1 MDLIT
6 VGALLVSSIGLGLAG
21 SRAILS
27 GVFCVVMRPI
37 GGNHIVNIQPLG
49 KVDHESHAISVG
61 APAA

>member
-6 VGALLVSSIGLGLAG
+6 LGALFVSSIGLGLAG

-37 GGNHIVNIQPLG
+37 GGNHIVNIQRLG
-49 KVDHESHAISVG
+49 KEDHEPHAISVG
-61 APAA
+61 ASAA